1 MGALLNET
9 LRSMLF
15 FFKQKT
21 AYEIQYP
28 LEVVRPHG
36 EGELPA
42 HLAEARALRW
52 RKRSGA
58 RRRRAAMA
66 CIRAFARS
74 PKRQRA
80 GGDGPRDRR
89 VSSVLSLLF
98 SVVPLVALWAMVRYG
113 PLHSRWWR
121 GERPIGFA
129 LFVGTITFLAGFVGP
144 LLLTPN
150 ATQGPL
156 LRILFTASLG
166 LMFGSV
172 WLL

>member
-1 MGALLNET
+1 MVERLGEHFQEPSDAH
-9 LRSMLF
+9 
-15 FFKQKT
+15 
-21 AYEIQYP
+21 EIQYP
-28 LEVVRPHG
+28 LEVVRQHG
-36 EGELPA
+36 EAELPA

-113 PLHSRWWR
+113 PLRSRWWQ

-150 ATQGPL
+150 ANQGP
-156 LRILFTASLG
+156 RRRRRSEQEG
-166 LMFGSV
+166 R
-172 WLL
+172 